1 MVLVNEC
8 IQPQTPAATVAE
20 VSAVIERFAIGRYD
34 DFAFKAFTTFIAAAK
49 PEEQLTM
56 LDRVSKLFPNR
67 PDLLAD
73 LALRKG
79 DALRNSARPVD
90 ALRMYQDVLEIA
102 LRYGPLALEAI
113 ARVDA
118 MLRPAGKMRELTDHY
133 RVAWNHMNVPE
144 ASGYVATTPWYIMG
158 DRYAAILEETGDKPT
173 AAKVRQTLRARD
185 RSLPT
190 AAQKN

>member
-1 MVLVNEC
+1 
-8 IQPQTPAATVAE
+8 
-20 VSAVIERFAIGRYD
+20 
-34 DFAFKAFTTFIAAAK
+34 
-49 PEEQLTM
+49 M
-56 LDRVSKLFPNR
+56 LDRVSRLFPNR

-79 DALRNSARPVD
+79 DALRNAARPVD
-90 ALRMYQDVLEIA
+90 ALQLYQEVLEVA

-158 DRYAAILEETGDKPT
+158 DRYASILEETGDKPT

-185 RSLPT
+185 RSVSAG
-190 AAQKN
+190 AAKN